1 MNTEQTIIF
10 LILVATLVMFA
21 WGRFRYDIV
30 AMAALMACV
39 LAKLVEPANAFSGFG
54 HPAVITVAC
63 VLIISHALQ
72 NSGVVDLIAVK
83 LAPHT
88 KNIYV
93 HVGALT
99 ALVTIASAFMNNVG
113 ALALMLPVAI
123 ATAHEHKRSP
133 AFLLMPLAFG
143 SILGGMTTLIGTPPN
158 IIIASYKAEI
168 GLAGYNMFDFS
179 FVGVPVALLG
189 VVFISFL
196 GWKLIPRERTQ
207 KNVTQQ
213 LMDVNEYL
221 TEVRIPKDCD
231 LIGQSLEEAAVFNT
245 ENIEVIG
252 LARGNGRAGPAPH
265 RHVIE
270 DNDVLII
277 KADPNEITKIIDEN
291 GLELV
296 TTADQAFQHLTEN
309 DLSMAEAIIMPG
321 SQLEGRTIA
330 YFRRRTG
337 HAIAMVALS
346 RSGHTVIN
354 KRLRRQVLQSGDIL
368 LLQGSEEVMET
379 AFNNLGLLPVAK
391 RNIKLG
397 RERRIGLAVG
407 IFAAAIGLGVA
418 GILPLMISF
427 VLAIAGF
434 IATGIL
440 KPRQL
445 YSEID
450 WPVIV
455 LIGAMIPI
463 GRALES
469 TGATALIANSIVTL
483 TDGLPIW
490 AIMALMLIIT
500 MLLTDIINNAATA
513 LVMAPIAVGIAN
525 NLGVNLD
532 PFLMAVAIGASSAF
546 LTPIGHQSNT
556 LVMGPGGYEFT
567 DYWRVGLPLD
577 ILIVLVSIPLLLIFW
592 PI

>member
-10 LILVATLVMFA
+10 LILITTLIMFA

-39 LAKLVEPANAFSGFG
+39 LAKLVDPANAFSGFG

-179 FVGVPVALLG
+179 FVGVPIALLG

-231 LIGQSLEEAAVFNT
+231 LIGQSLEEAVVFNT

-252 LARGNGRAGPAPH
+252 LARGNGRAGPVPQ

-277 KADPNEITKIIDEN
+277 KADPNEITKVIDEN

-296 TTADQAFQHLTEN
+296 TTADQAFQHLTN

-379 AFNNLGLLPVAK
+379 AFNNLGLLAIAK

-397 RERRIGLAVG
+397 RERKIGLAVG

-418 GILPLMISF
+418 GILPLVISF

-455 LIGAMIPI
+455 LIAAMIPI

-469 TGATALIANSIVTL
+469 TGATALIANSIVTI

-525 NLGVNLD
+525 TLGVNLD

-577 ILIVLVSIPLLLIFW
+577 ILIALISIPLLLTFW